1 MQNAPREIYTR
12 TVLPRLIS
20 LLLLNVLALS
30 GDESLMIDLLLQLF
44 KLLLNPLESNKRIN
58 SKLCFKII
66 LEHNFLKTV
75 ICKYNFFKIPV

>member
-1 MQNAPREIYTR
+1 MQNAPRAIYTR

-66 LEHNFLKTV
+66 LEHNLLKTV
-75 ICKYNFFKIPV
+75 VCKYKFFKIPV